1 MIKRNNLMKMKVI
14 NESTLMNTA
23 HQLTGVR
30 TAMLASIFTASF
42 AGALFSAPVLAEDTI
57 KIGFAVP
64 LTGEYAPYTSVQ
76 GARCM
81 AEMINK
87 AGGVDGKMFEVM
99 VQDVGSDSQTAIS
112 VSEKFLE
119 AGAITISTIPF
130 SDTMIPVAQLASS
143 YGATVIQAQST
154 QVEMHSGIV
163 DNFITNVS
171 PDPFTAAAGA
181 NFALANG
188 VKNVVLF
195 TSDEGGSWSARTPV
209 WFGDVIEAAGGK
221 VLSSLNFSF
230 GTSDWSPQIAELK
243 KLDPQPDAV
252 YISSVMPDVG
262 VLIRQMRTAGIDAW
276 VIGSDGLDDPSLDA
290 IGEADG
296 SILDKVAF
304 ATLAPSHADSAMA
317 AFIAECEAMDIP
329 VKGLFPALGSDI
341 VMAIAHGVE
350 QAGSIDPVAVRE
362 AMRAADSIDAKT
374 VDSVSFQE
382 HGSYAQR
389 SVPVIG
395 FKDGKRVLL
404 SNEIPT
410 GVPTDWN

>member
-1 MIKRNNLMKMKVI
+1 MHNKISFIASSTIAAALM
-14 NESTLMNTA
+14 ST
-23 HQLTGVR
+23 H
-30 TAMLASIFTASF
+30 SF
-42 AGALFSAPVLAEDTI
+42 AADTI
-57 KIGFAVP
+57 KLGFAVP

-76 GARCM
+76 GAKCM

-87 AGGVDGKMFEVM
+87 DGGVNGMMFELM
-99 VQDVGSDSQTAIS
+99 VQDVGTDSQTAIS
-112 VSEKFLE
+112 LSEKFLE
-119 AGAITISTIPF
+119 EGAITISTIPF
-130 SDTMIPVAQLASS
+130 SDTMIPVAQIAAE

-154 QVEMHSGIV
+154 QVEMHAGIV

-181 NFALANG
+181 NFALAQG

-209 WFGDVIEAAGGK
+209 WFGEVIEAGGGK
-221 VLSSLNFSF
+221 VQTSLNFSF
-230 GTSDWSPQIAELK
+230 GTSDWSPQIAEMK

-262 VLIRQMRTAGIDAW
+262 VLVRQMRTAGLDAW

-290 IGEADG
+290 IGEADA

-317 AFIAECEAMDIP
+317 KFIADCAAMDIE
-329 VKGLFPALGSDI
+329 VGGLFPALGSDI
-341 VMAIAHGVE
+341 VLAIAHGVE
-350 QAGSIDPVAVRE
+350 QAGSTDPVAVRE
-362 AMRAADSIDAKT
+362 AMRAADSISAKT
-374 VDSVSFQE
+374 VESISFKE
-382 HGSYAQR
+382 HSSYAQR
-389 SVPVIG
+389 TIPVIG
-395 FKDGKRVLL
+395 FKDGKRVLI

-410 GVPTDWN
+410 GVPTGW

>member
-1 MIKRNNLMKMKVI
+1 MSKGINKTMKIFQVASGCAI
-14 NESTLMNTA
+14 TGILATA
-23 HQLTGVR
+23 
-30 TAMLASIFTASF
+30 F
-42 AGALFSAPVLAEDTI
+42 AGGSAMAADTI

-81 AEMINK
+81 AEMINRD
-87 AGGVDGKMFEVM
+87 GGVDGKMFEVL
-99 VQDVGSDSQTAIS
+99 VQDVGSDSQAAIS
-112 VSEKFLE
+112 ISEKFLE
-119 AGAITISTIPF
+119 EGAITISTIPF
-130 SDTMIPVAQLASS
+130 SDTMIPVAQLAAS

-154 QVEMHSGIV
+154 QVEMHAGIV

-171 PDPFTAAAGA
+171 PDPFTATAGA
-181 NFALANG
+181 NFALENG

-209 WFGDVIEAAGGK
+209 WFGDVIEAGGGT

-290 IGEADG
+290 IGEGDAAV
-296 SILDKVAF
+296 LDKVVF

-317 AFIAECEAMDIP
+317 AFIAECNAMDIE
-329 VKGLFPALGSDI
+329 VAGLFPALGSDI

-350 QAGSIDPVAVRE
+350 QAGSVDPVAVRE
-362 AMRAADSIDAKT
+362 AMRAADSISAKT
-374 VDSVSFQE
+374 VESVSFKE
-382 HGSYAQR
+382 HQSYAQR
-389 SVPVIG
+389 TVPVIG

-404 SNEIPT
+404 SNEVPD

>member
-1 MIKRNNLMKMKVI
+1 MTTGTSITRKTIRTKACGVVAGLLT
-14 NESTLMNTA
+14 STLIA
-23 HQLTGVR
+23 GS
-30 TAMLASIFTASF
+30 AMAA
-42 AGALFSAPVLAEDTI
+42 DTI

-64 LTGEYAPYTSVQ
+64 LTGEFAPYTSVQ

-81 AEMINK
+81 AEIINK
-87 AGGVDGKMFEVM
+87 AGGVDGKKFEVL

-112 VSEKFLE
+112 ISEKFLE
-119 AGAITISTIPF
+119 QGAITISTIPF
-130 SDTMIPVAQLASS
+130 SDTMIPVAQLASG

-154 QVEMHSGIV
+154 QVEMHAGIV

-171 PDPFTAAAGA
+171 PDPFTATAGA

-195 TSDEGGSWSARTPV
+195 TSDEGGSWSARTP
-209 WFGDVIEAAGGK
+209 A
-221 VLSSLNFSF
+221 
-230 GTSDWSPQIAELK
+230 SDWSPQIAELK
-243 KLDPQPDAV
+243 KLDPQPDAI

-290 IGEADG
+290 IGEADA
-296 SILDKVAF
+296 SILDKVVF

-317 AFIAECEAMDIP
+317 KFIAECEALDIP
-329 VKGLFPALGSDI
+329 VAGLFPALGSDI

-362 AMRAADSIDAKT
+362 AMRAADSIAVKT
-374 VDSVSFQE
+374 VESVSFKE
-382 HGSYAQR
+382 HSSYAQR
-389 SVPVIG
+389 TVPVIG
-395 FKDGKRVLL
+395 FKDGKRVLM
-404 SNEIPT
+404 SNEVPE

>member
-1 MIKRNNLMKMKVI
+1 MTMITIHKA
-14 NESTLMNTA
+14 T
-23 HQLTGVR
+23 TGVLAGLLTSVM
-30 TAMLASIFTASF
+30 TAGSTMAA
-42 AGALFSAPVLAEDTI
+42 DTI

-99 VQDVGSDSQTAIS
+99 VQDVGSDSQAAIS
-112 VSEKFLE
+112 ISEKFLE
-119 AGAITISTIPF
+119 EGAITISTIPF

-154 QVEMHSGIV
+154 QVEMHAGIV

-171 PDPFTAAAGA
+171 PDPFTSTAGA
-181 NFALANG
+181 NFALENG
-188 VKNVVLF
+188 VQTVVLF

-209 WFGDVIEAAGGK
+209 WFGDVIEAGGGK

-262 VLIRQMRTAGIDAW
+262 VLIRQMRTAGIDSW

-290 IGEADG
+290 IGEADP
-296 SILDKVAF
+296 SILDKVVF

-317 AFIAECEAMDIP
+317 AFIAECDAIDVEVA
-329 VKGLFPALGSDI
+329 GLFPALGSDI

-350 QAGSIDPVAVRE
+350 QAGSTDPVAVRE
-362 AMRAADSIDAKT
+362 AMRAADSIPART
-374 VDSVSFQE
+374 VDTVSFKDNQ
-382 HGSYAQR
+382 SYAQR
-389 SVPVIG
+389 TVPVIG
-395 FKDGKRVLL
+395 FENGKRVLL
-404 SNEIPT
+404 SNEVPE
-410 GVPTDWN
+410 GVPMDWN